1 MSEEARQNR
10 EKIDSIKL
18 RLSLGQ
24 ISYLEAKIEARP
36 IIESIN
42 TKSKELAQK
51 YKTRPKLVTFTELMR

>member
-1 MSEEARQNR
+1 MSEEAKQNR
-10 EKIDSIKL
+10 KRINDIRL

-24 ISYLEAKIEARP
+24 ISYLEARIEARP

-42 TKSKELAQK
+42 LKSKELAKK